1 MEFEYHNRKPQDDVP
16 VDLIIHYIVKDYQ
29 RMYLTYDEMEKR
41 ALKAE
46 ATIEELKEKHRKDLE
61 GKNRVIKNMK
71 MNIESKEHVE
81 QMKEKLDTARQQ
93 NLVLANAIV
102 ALNKGNGTLTSF
114 QGLGISIDAKD
125 LEKKVSTQLGEAL
138 IKLTAVEERLSNCQQ
153 LLENCNEI
161 NKDAIQI
168 KTLLTKIAKAFGQID
183 SASKHIENFYKLANG
198 TPLT

>member
-1 MEFEYHNRKPQDDVP
+1 MEFEYHNRRPQDDVP

-46 ATIEELKEKHRKDLE
+46 ATIEELKEKHLKDLE
-61 GKNRVIKNMK
+61 GKNREIKNMK
-71 MNIESKEHVE
+71 MNMESKEHVE

-114 QGLGISIDAKD
+114 QGLGIPIDAKD
-125 LEKKVSTQLGEAL
+125 LEKKV
-138 IKLTAVEERLSNCQQ
+138 K
-153 LLENCNEI
+153 EI
-161 NKDAIQI
+161 II
-168 KTLLTKIAKAFGQID
+168 
-183 SASKHIENFYKLANG
+183 Y
-198 TPLT
+198 

>member
-46 ATIEELKEKHRKDLE
+46 ATIEELKEKHLKDLE
-61 GKNRVIKNMK
+61 GKNREIKNMK

-114 QGLGISIDAKD
+114 QGLGIPIDAKD
-125 LEKKVSTQLGEAL
+125 LEKKVGTQLGDAL

>member
-46 ATIEELKEKHRKDLE
+46 ATIEELKEKHLKDLE

-125 LEKKVSTQLGEAL
+125 LEKKVSTQLGDAL